1 MEHNAGQRI
10 SDLDE
15 KADSCLEELSELH
28 GQFVTFQKHLP
39 SVVFAAT
46 SPPGFPLFRRLPLE
60 IRNMIWKCAIP
71 ARLLEINEISEDMAP
86 GIADSLN
93 LQLLLPAT
101 ASQSVASLRVFAKN
115 EFAGKKGEDGGR
127 NRKEVTLPTSKNNI
141 SEESHCPEKQD
152 TVLTGSHHFTED
164 RMASTASSC
173 EYVRNRI
180 DELEDGNN
188 ALRKNLNVYH
198 SLLLFDLW
206 QFNFWQDQGD
216 NYLYLDEDF
225 GILLV
230 TQESWDGPAMLS
242 NEFLSQQRDLM
253 NIVLDDDRKRY
264 LSLYS
269 RILLDDLSH
278 ASTRGGSRDD
288 WRVEER
294 VGLIVPV
301 DFMW

>member
-1 MEHNAGQRI
+1 
-10 SDLDE
+10 
-15 KADSCLEELSELH
+15 
-28 GQFVTFQKHLP
+28 
-39 SVVFAAT
+39 
-46 SPPGFPLFRRLPLE
+46 
-60 IRNMIWKCAIP
+60 
-71 ARLLEINEISEDMAP
+71 
-86 GIADSLN
+86 
-93 LQLLLPAT
+93 
-101 ASQSVASLRVFAKN
+101 
-115 EFAGKKGEDGGR
+115 
-127 NRKEVTLPTSKNNI
+127 
-141 SEESHCPEKQD
+141 
-152 TVLTGSHHFTED
+152 
-164 RMASTASSC
+164 MASTASSC

-188 ALRKNLNVYH
+188 ALRKYLNVYH